1 MIKFDILAM
10 AAIRSVRM
18 VALHIDK
25 GKSMLLFDNR
35 EQEQKQQQKPLIPFF
50 REIFYVND
58 TYRRNDWC

>member
-1 MIKFDILAM
+1 
-10 AAIRSVRM
+10 M

-25 GKSMLLFDNR
+25 EKSMLLFDNR
-35 EQEQKQQQKPLIPFF
+35 EQEQQQQQKPLIPFF

>member
-1 MIKFDILAM
+1 MV
-10 AAIRSVRM
+10 AIRSVRM

-25 GKSMLLFDNR
+25 EKSMLLFDNR
-35 EQEQKQQQKPLIPFF
+35 EQEQQQQQKPLIPFF